1 MLNSPKKLRNNYKK
15 SPTES
20 GSVINIYCLLVR
32 LRHNGFDSFTAER
45 HDDSCLCEHVIGR
58 VSAVVQCRFRIVI
71 IFGNEDFG
79 NTGEADVE
87 GTAFAWKPDYIEL
100 GTGRNFSPGVMQS
113 VDFGMDHER
122 VFVRLEFVVA
132 YEFPGICIEQIVSE
146 ELFFTCVGD
155 SFVVKSGGCTVV
167 SGADNASVSAD
178 KNGAH
183 LRVLVFGKAC
193 LGTHH
198 LRIDFVA
205 KLCSRT
211 IHAKKYR
218 QNFNGELFLNLV
230 SMEKSNHFGKVYLIG
245 AGPGDPGLLT
255 VRGKSILE
263 KADVV
268 VYDRLVSPGVL
279 SLCNPDAKMV
289 DVGKMPTHHK
299 VKQSEINKLLVKF
312 AVEMPGATIARLKGG
327 DPFVFGRGGEEAL
340 ELVSAGVEFEIVPGV
355 TSAIAVPAYAG
366 IPVSHRGIATSF
378 HIITG
383 HEKLDERTLAGS
395 LQTRDERNVIPATEP
410 ESLSSKPLGLDF
422 EALARCPGTLIFL
435 MGIANMD
442 FIAHRLMECG
452 KDPKTPLAFIE
463 KGTTPKQRTVMATL
477 ETAGETIVR
486 ENVTAPA
493 ITIMGGVVE
502 LGKTLAWK
510 KNLPLSGKRLVVTRA
525 AKQASGITARL
536 TALGAEVIETPM
548 IETRTL
554 DCPLVMR
561 HPEPVAA
568 LASHVIASPEGA
580 WQSRSADF
588 NSLANFDILAFTSTN
603 GVESFFKQLFDAGY
617 DVRVL
622 AGKKIA
628 SVGKITEKKLL
639 EYGIRCDYV
648 PEDHTGEG
656 LGMLLRSILDER
668 TLVNSL
674 QTRDERDVMAQAHD
688 SIGSAMPVCEQP
700 VTALASHV
708 MASEQS
714 ERGNPLDESRILLL
728 QGNLADDTL
737 LKLLPKATRWVVYE
751 TLPVAELPEWKRE
764 AVASADA
771 VVFASTSAVEN
782 FVNLM
787 SNVKACHSERSEES
801 SASMGPS
808 LVELAQDDFIK
819 KSPHTSFCI
828 GRMTES
834 AARKH
839 GFNTVTSDETT
850 MDSLVKKIVEY
861 YTTSPNH

>member
-1 MLNSPKKLRNNYKK
+1 
-15 SPTES
+15 
-20 GSVINIYCLLVR
+20 
-32 LRHNGFDSFTAER
+32 
-45 HDDSCLCEHVIGR
+45 
-58 VSAVVQCRFRIVI
+58 
-71 IFGNEDFG
+71 
-79 NTGEADVE
+79 
-87 GTAFAWKPDYIEL
+87 
-100 GTGRNFSPGVMQS
+100 
-113 VDFGMDHER
+113 
-122 VFVRLEFVVA
+122 
-132 YEFPGICIEQIVSE
+132 
-146 ELFFTCVGD
+146 
-155 SFVVKSGGCTVV
+155 
-167 SGADNASVSAD
+167 
-178 KNGAH
+178 
-183 LRVLVFGKAC
+183 
-193 LGTHH
+193 
-198 LRIDFVA
+198 
-205 KLCSRT
+205 
-211 IHAKKYR
+211 
-218 QNFNGELFLNLV
+218 
-230 SMEKSNHFGKVYLIG
+230 MENSNHLGKVYLIG

-255 VRGKSILE
+255 VRGKTILE

-279 SLCNPDAKMV
+279 SLCNPKAKMV

-312 AVEMPGATIARLKGG
+312 AVEMPGATVARLKGG

-340 ELVSAGVEFEIVPGV
+340 ELIAAGVEFEVVPGV

-383 HEKLDERTLAGS
+383 HEKEVDGRKLEVGS
-395 LQTRDERNVIPATEP
+395 DSVI
-410 ESLSSKPLGLDF
+410 LSEVRSTKSKDPSQNLSLDF
-422 EALARCPGTLIFL
+422 ENLAKCQGTLIFL
-435 MGIANMD
+435 MGIGNMD
-442 FIAHRLMECG
+442 FIARRLIECG

-463 KGTTPKQRTVMATL
+463 KGTTPNQRTVMATL

-525 AKQASGITARL
+525 AKQSSGITARL

-548 IETRTL
+548 IETRDVFPCCHAGL
-554 DCPLVMR
+554 RSGISNSSENKVA
-561 HPEPVAA
+561 EPVEFED
-568 LASHVIASPEGA
+568 LK
-580 WQSRSADF
+580 
-588 NSLANFDILAFTSTN
+588 NFDILAFTSTN
-603 GVESFFKQLFDAGY
+603 GVESFFKQLFAAGY

-656 LGMLLRSILDER
+656 LGMLLRNILDEKCS
-668 TLVNSL
+668 TNS
-674 QTRDERDVMAQAHD
+674 QT
-688 SIGSAMPVCEQP
+688 
-700 VTALASHV
+700 LAS
-708 MASEQS
+708 SLSLSKGTEFT
-714 ERGNPLDESRILLL
+714 NLDESRILFL

-737 LKLLPKATRWVVYE
+737 LKLLPKATRWTVYE

-764 AVASADA
+764 AIASANA

-782 FVNLM
+782 FVATLLPQ
-787 SNVKACHSERSEES
+787 
-801 SASMGPS
+801 SAIGTTSCLTP
-808 LVELAQDDFIK
+808 Q
-819 KSPHTSFCI
+819 TSFCI

-834 AARKH
+834 AAKKH
-839 GFNTVTSDETT
+839 GFETVTSDETT